1 MSSAAQA
8 ILAEWSLPIG
18 ITIAVILISA
28 IYIRGWNALRKTQPE
43 HFTGSRL
50 LGFLTAMAL
59 LWLVVGSP
67 LRGLAEMLISVHMT
81 LNFVLMSVVP
91 PLALL
96 AAPVMPLW
104 RGLPLWASKYLVDP
118 LATRRRVRSFARFM
132 TAPACAWIT
141 FNLIFVFWHIP
152 QIYDFGM
159 RHRHLHDLQQFSFL
173 AGALLFWYPVL
184 SPWPA
189 RPRLNGWL
197 AVPYLIASDVVM
209 TVMSALLA
217 FCNRP
222 VYAAHGMATNMFH
235 ISPMTDQIAAG
246 VIMWVLNSTVLL
258 TASMLIAM
266 QMAGAGFG
274 GRRSSRRIAGFRQS
288 ASGKPPQPSARVS

>member
-1 MSSAAQA
+1 MSPAAQA

-18 ITIAVILISA
+18 ITFVVILISA
-28 IYIRGWNALRKTQPE
+28 IYIRGWNDLRKIRPE
-43 HFTGSRL
+43 YFTGGRL
-50 LGFLTAMAL
+50 TSFLTAMAL

-67 LRGLAEMLISVHMT
+67 LRGFAEMLISVHMT
-81 LNFVLMSVVP
+81 LNFVLMSVVA

-96 AAPVMPLW
+96 AAPVVPLS
-104 RGLPLWASKYLVDP
+104 RGLPQWASKHLVDP
-118 LATRRRVRSFARFM
+118 LAAQRRVRSFARFM
-132 TAPACAWIT
+132 TAPVCAWIT

-152 QIYDFGM
+152 QVYDFAM
-159 RHRHLHDLQQFSFL
+159 RHEHLHDLQQFSFL

-189 RPRLNGWL
+189 RARLNGWL

-222 VYAAHGMATNMFH
+222 VYTAHGMAMAMFNV
-235 ISPMTDQIAAG
+235 SPMTDQIAAG

-274 GRRSSRRIAGFRQS
+274 GRPSRRGIVGIGQT
-288 ASGKPPQPSARVS
+288 ASGKPAQPSARVS